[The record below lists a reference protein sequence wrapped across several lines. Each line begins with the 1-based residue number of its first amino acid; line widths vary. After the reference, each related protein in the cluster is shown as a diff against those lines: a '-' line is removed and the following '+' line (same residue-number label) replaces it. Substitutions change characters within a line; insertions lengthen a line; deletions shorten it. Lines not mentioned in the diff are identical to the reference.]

1 MSHLELFKYF
11 RRLRLKRAIC
21 YEKIQLDQ
29 ASEAALLFSWPD
41 LLHFV
46 NFVVSIPVRT
56 EYIGGD
62 SRYWPPSSWIMHL
75 VGPEG
80 FDRRPDLCEQYQCP
94 GIISWPWSDLVR
106 LTDECS

>member
-1 MSHLELFKYF
+1 MQSAVYD
-11 RRLRLKRAIC
+11 
-21 YEKIQLDQ
+21 KIQLDQ
-29 ASEAALLFSWPD
+29 ASQASLLFSWPD
-41 LLHFV
+41 LLNLV
-46 NFVVSIPVRT
+46 NLVLSIPVRT

-94 GIISWPWSDLVR
+94 GIIS
-106 LTDECS
+106 